1 MQGSSPCGGRGR
13 RAGARCSGR
22 EGVRARS
29 SGVSATALCSA
40 AGGGG
45 LLRTRACTHARA
57 WSRLA
62 GRSYCSVKMKAFYA
76 NFIIIPKSHQD

>member
-1 MQGSSPCGGRGR
+1 MQRAPLLA
-13 RAGARCSGR
+13 AGAEGVLARGAAGAEGVLAR
-22 EGVRARS
+22 GAAGAEGVRARS

-57 WSRLA
+57 WSRL
-62 GRSYCSVKMKAFYA
+62 GRA
-76 NFIIIPKSHQD
+76 

>member
-1 MQGSSPCGGRGR
+1 MQRAPLLA
-13 RAGARCSGR
+13 AGAEGVLARGAAGA

-57 WSRLA
+57 WSRL
-62 GRSYCSVKMKAFYA
+62 GRA
-76 NFIIIPKSHQD
+76 